1 MNMQTVSID
10 HVHEK
15 LRRLSAEK
23 MNMVYGFLLLLEEG
37 NSLKF
42 DTLEGMLLSESLLRR
57 ELSNPEE
64 DAAWA
69 DL

>member
-1 MNMQTVSID
+1 
-10 HVHEK
+10 
-15 LRRLSAEK
+15 
-23 MNMVYGFLLLLEEG
+23 MNMVYDFLLLLEEG

-42 DTLEGMLLSESLLRR
+42 DTLEGMLLSEPLLRR